1 MATKLKNL
9 KIKKVDFVD
18 EGANPD
24 ARIRMLKRKD
34 MEGREAE
41 EDGKKS
47 SGGLLKKMFGFI
59 GKAAGMDQS
68 EIDSALD
75 EVRKSGSVSFHE
87 SFNEVWNRKAAD
99 EIWDACYALH
109 ASLCSALNDGD
120 LDSKGKAAAMQ
131 ESLGEFYSVMQ
142 DSFTAWAA
150 GREAG
155 IARTEGEAP
164 MEPDKK
170 RKTNQKEDMEG
181 DGKEMKIDKSKLTAA
196 ERAFLESI
204 EKRCGIGEDAGSDN
218 EGHTEGAAFTEPM
231 CGSFGP
237 EIKKSVWA
245 MGTFTQPEGEPD
257 HIYKN
262 LHPAVKAE
270 LEELKKFREA
280 VEDKELT
287 EAAGKYAVIGK
298 KAEELAPLFK
308 SLKAAGGSAYGDMIA
323 ILDQAVETVEKSGV
337 FSEIGKSGHG
347 GAADGGAW
355 AEAEAKAVELMKSKA
370 GISKAQALDE
380 VLAENPEL
388 AERCEKEE

>member
-204 EKRCGIGEDAGSDN
+204 EKRCGMGEDAGSDN

-237 EIKKSVWA
+237 EIKKSVRA
-245 MGTFTQPEGEPD
+245 MGTFTKPEGEPD
-257 HIYKN
+257 HIYKG

-308 SLKAAGGSAYGDMIA
+308 SLKAAGGSAYDDMIA
-323 ILDQAVETVEKSGV
+323 VLDQAVDTVEKSGV

-347 GAADGGAW
+347 GAEGGAW

-370 GISKAQALDE
+370 GLSKAQALDE
-380 VLAENPEL
+380 VLAEDSGL